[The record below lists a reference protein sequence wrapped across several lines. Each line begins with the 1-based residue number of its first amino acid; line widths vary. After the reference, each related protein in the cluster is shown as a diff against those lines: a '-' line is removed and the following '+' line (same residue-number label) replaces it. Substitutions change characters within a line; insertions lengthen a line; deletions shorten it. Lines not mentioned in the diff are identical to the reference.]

1 MEDHA
6 RVVVI
11 GAGIAGCSVVYHLAK
26 LGWTD
31 VVVVDQGPLP
41 DTGGSTSH
49 APAFIFQINPS
60 KFFSETA
67 KYTVELFKSLEVD
80 GQCPFYGVG
89 GLEVAWTPERLQ
101 ELKRKVGFGKSW
113 GLEAEVISAKEARDL
128 FPLLSDKILG
138 AMYNPSDGLVKG
150 VRADEAMANA
160 AKALGVKFY
169 GETEVTDI
177 LTQDGRVDTV
187 VTTKGNIKAEHVVAC
202 AGIWGPKI
210 GRMVGLPIPYY
221 PMQHPLVKIGPL
233 PDLADH
239 KREITRPGVRHQDM
253 SMYAREYFE
262 YMEVG
267 TYQNEPLLVN
277 ADDIVPYEMARVT
290 PAVMPFSLE
299 LFADSLLAIDELMPG
314 LADNQ
319 LFEPING
326 MFSFTTDGMPLLGEA
341 PNVKNFWIAQAVW
354 VAHAGGIGKALAE
367 WMVYG
372 SPEIDPHEAD
382 ISRFHPHMAADS
394 YVKTRSAQQYREVY
408 DIVHP
413 LQQMEDPRRVRL
425 SPFYP
430 RQVELGAKFFEVAGW
445 ERPQWYS
452 ANERLLEADP
462 APPRQG
468 WEAQNW
474 APVVHAEHKAAR
486 ERVIMIDQTG
496 FAKFEIQGPGAL
508 ETLNFIASNQMD
520 RPVGRVTYTSL
531 LNSQGKIK
539 CDLTITR
546 LGPDR
551 FLIVTGGSFA
561 PHDLAWIKSH
571 LPEDG
576 SVVLTDISSHY
587 CCIGLWGP
595 RARDLAQSVTGHDL
609 SNEAFPY
616 LTGQQVILGDVPCLA
631 LRISYAGE
639 LGWEIYCPSEF
650 GLRLWDTLWE
660 AGQPLGVTAMGAAAF
675 DSLRVEKGYRLWGA
689 DISTEFNPYE
699 AGIGFAV
706 RMKKGNFLGRD
717 ALVESREA
725 GLSQKLCC
733 MTLDDASR
741 VIMGNEPILVGGSPT
756 GFVTSANYGYTI
768 GRGIAYGYLPI
779 EHSEVGS
786 KVQIEYFGELLDATV
801 SREPLYDPEMVK
813 LKS

>member
-31 VVVVDQGPLP
+31 VVVLDQGPLP

-67 KYTVELFKSLEVD
+67 RYSVELFSSLEVD
-80 GQCPFYGVG
+80 GQCPFYKVG

-113 GLEAEVISAKEARDL
+113 GLEAEVISAEEARDL
-128 FPLLSDKILG
+128 FPMLSDKILG

-177 LTQDGRVDTV
+177 LTHDGRVDTV

-202 AGIWGPKI
+202 AGIWGPRI

-233 PDLADH
+233 PELADH
-239 KREITRPGVRHQDM
+239 KREISRPGVRHQDM

-382 ISRFHPHMAADS
+382 ITRFHPHMAADN

-430 RQVELGAKFFEVAGW
+430 RQVELGAQFFEVAGW
-445 ERPQWYS
+445 ERPQWYA
-452 ANERLLEADP
+452 ANEKLLEADP
-462 APPRQG
+462 RLP
-468 WEAQNW
+468 
-474 APVVHAEHKAAR
+474 AR
-486 ERVIMIDQTG
+486 
-496 FAKFEIQGPGAL
+496 A
-508 ETLNFIASNQMD
+508 
-520 RPVGRVTYTSL
+520 
-531 LNSQGKIK
+531 
-539 CDLTITR
+539 
-546 LGPDR
+546 
-551 FLIVTGGSFA
+551 
-561 PHDLAWIKSH
+561 
-571 LPEDG
+571 
-576 SVVLTDISSHY
+576 
-587 CCIGLWGP
+587 
-595 RARDLAQSVTGHDL
+595 
-609 SNEAFPY
+609 
-616 LTGQQVILGDVPCLA
+616 
-631 LRISYAGE
+631 
-639 LGWEIYCPSEF
+639 
-650 GLRLWDTLWE
+650 
-660 AGQPLGVTAMGAAAF
+660 
-675 DSLRVEKGYRLWGA
+675 
-689 DISTEFNPYE
+689 
-699 AGIGFAV
+699 
-706 RMKKGNFLGRD
+706 
-717 ALVESREA
+717 
-725 GLSQKLCC
+725 
-733 MTLDDASR
+733 
-741 VIMGNEPILVGGSPT
+741 GSP
-756 GFVTSANYGYTI
+756 
-768 GRGIAYGYLPI
+768 
-779 EHSEVGS
+779 
-786 KVQIEYFGELLDATV
+786 
-801 SREPLYDPEMVK
+801 
-813 LKS
+813 

>member
-1 MEDHA
+1 MIDHA
-6 RVVVI
+6 RVVII
-11 GAGIAGCSVVYHLAK
+11 GAGIAGCSVAYHLAK

-31 VVVVDQGPLP
+31 IVVLDQGPLP

-60 KFFSETA
+60 KFYSETA
-67 KYTVELFKSLEVD
+67 RYSVELFNSLEVD
-80 GQCPFYGVG
+80 GQCPFYKVG

-113 GLEAEVISAKEARDL
+113 GLEAEVISPKEARDI
-128 FPLLSDKILG
+128 FPMLSDKILG
-138 AMYNPSDGLVKG
+138 AMYNPTDGLVKG
-150 VRADEAMANA
+150 VRADEAMSNSAR
-160 AKALGVKFY
+160 ALGAKFY
-169 GETEVTDI
+169 GETQVTDI
-177 LTQDGRVDTV
+177 ETRDGRVDTV
-187 VTTKGNIKAEHVVAC
+187 VTTKGNIRAEHVVAC
-202 AGIWGPKI
+202 AGIWGPRI

-233 PDLADH
+233 PELAGH
-239 KREITRPGVRHQDM
+239 TREISRPGVRHQDM

-267 TYQNEPLLVN
+267 TYQNEPILVN

-290 PAVMPFSLE
+290 PAVMPFKLE

-319 LFEPING
+319 IFEPING

-341 PNVKNFWIAQAVW
+341 PNVKGFWLAQAVW
-354 VAHAGGIGKALAE
+354 VAHAGGIGKTLAE

-382 ISRFHPHMAADS
+382 INRFHPHMSAEP
-394 YVKTRSAQQYREVY
+394 YVKARSAQQYREVY

-430 RQVELGAKFFEVAGW
+430 RQQELGAQFFEVTGW
-445 ERPQWYS
+445 ERPQWYA
-452 ANERLLEADP
+452 ANEKLLDGDP
-462 APPRQG
+462 APHREG
-468 WEAQNW
+468 WEAKNW
-474 APVVHAEHKAAR
+474 SPVVYAEHRAAR
-486 ERVIMIDQTG
+486 ERVVMIDQTA
-496 FAKFEIQGPGAL
+496 FAKFEIKGPGAL
-508 ETLNFIASNQMD
+508 DTLNWIASNQMD

-531 LNSQGKIK
+531 LNKQGKIK

-546 LGPDR
+546 LAPDR
-551 FLIVTGGSFA
+551 FLVVTGGSFA

-571 LPEDG
+571 LPDDG
-576 SVVLTDISSHY
+576 SVSLTDVSSSL

-595 RARDLAQSVTGHDL
+595 RARDLAQSVTDHDL
-609 SNEAFPY
+609 SNESFPY
-616 LTGQQVILGDVPCLA
+616 LTGQRVILGDVPCLA

-639 LGWEIYCPSEF
+639 LGWEVYCPTEF
-650 GLRLWDTLWE
+650 GLRLWDLLWE

-675 DSLRVEKGYRLWGA
+675 DSLRLEKGYRLWGA
-689 DISTEFNPYE
+689 DISTEYNPYE

-706 RMKKGNFLGRD
+706 RMKKGTFLGRD
-717 ALVESREA
+717 ALVEARES

-733 MTLDDASR
+733 MTFDDASK
-741 VIMGNEPILVGGSPT
+741 VVMGNEPILIDGKPT
-756 GFVTSANYGYTI
+756 GFVTSANYGYSI

-779 EHSEVGS
+779 EHAEVGA

>member
-31 VVVVDQGPLP
+31 VVVLDQGPLP

-67 KYTVELFKSLEVD
+67 KYSVELFNSLEVD
-80 GQCPFYGVG
+80 GQCPFYEVG

-113 GLEAEVISAKEARDL
+113 GLEAEVISPTEARDL
-128 FPLLSDKILG
+128 FPMLSDKILG

-150 VRADEAMANA
+150 VRADEAMSNA

-169 GETEVTDI
+169 GETEVTGI

-202 AGIWGPKI
+202 AGIWGPRI

-233 PDLADH
+233 PELADH
-239 KREITRPGVRHQDM
+239 SREITRPGVRHQDM

-290 PAVMPFSLE
+290 PAVMPFSLQ
-299 LFADSLLAIDELMPG
+299 LFADSLLAVDELIPG

-367 WMVYG
+367 WMVCG

-382 ISRFHPHMAADS
+382 ITRFHSHMAADS

-430 RQVELGAKFFEVAGW
+430 RQVELGAQFFEVAGW

-452 ANERLLEADP
+452 ANEGLLEADP

-468 WEAQNW
+468 WEAKNW
-474 APVVHAEHKAAR
+474 SPVVYAEHRAAR
-486 ERVIMIDQTG
+486 ERVVMIDQTA

-508 ETLNFIASNQMD
+508 DTLNFIASNQMD
-520 RPVGRVTYTSL
+520 RPLGRVTYTSL

-561 PHDLAWIKSH
+561 PHDLTWIKSH

-576 SVVLTDISSHY
+576 SVSITDVSSHY

-595 RARDLAQSVTGHDL
+595 RARDLAQSVTNHDL
-609 SNEAFPY
+609 SNDAFPY
-616 LTGQQVILGDVPCLA
+616 LTGQHVILGDVPCLA

-639 LGWEIYCPSEF
+639 LGWEVYCPSEF

-689 DISTEFNPYE
+689 DISTEYNPYE

-717 ALVESREA
+717 ALVESRET

-733 MTLDDASR
+733 MTLDDSSR
-741 VIMGNEPILVGGSPT
+741 VIMGNEPILVDSSPT
-756 GFVTSANYGYTI
+756 GFVTSANYGYSI

-779 EHSEVGS
+779 EHSEVGT

-801 SREPLYDPEMVK
+801 SREPLYDPEMIK